1 MPQLTAFINTLT
13 IVISLSLTI
22 QQVNSN
28 DWSYIPPA
36 YVCSPKASCSTST
49 HSCLA
54 NPNHPQSTTD
64 DECRSCQS
72 DQTYWPCDV
81 DGLCYCWDKSTKQI
95 PPAPSTRYYNNGQ
108 GLNISSTL
116 PCDII
121 TSEVFN
127 KLAPEAQAPYS
138 YEGFC
143 QAVNEYN
150 INHPT
155 EGIFNMGSVM
165 QQKAE
170 LASFFGNALHESDEF
185 KAGREYL
192 MCADHKIV
200 ANEVYCRPCDVSSF
214 DWDNMTCPDGASL
227 ASQGRPFNGYCQS
240 NLLPPEGC
248 SCDDVY
254 ERMEKGPMAGYVKA
268 NEVYFG
274 RGAIQLSWNYNYIR
288 ASIALTG
295 APQTLCQRPDLV
307 AKNEQYSWGAGLFYW
322 MENVK
327 NDKTCHQSVLIDE
340 DFGLTLD
347 NINGGLEC
355 PADDHGWHGKAVQL
369 RLNRYCRAATAI
381 GVEKLLSLEGCI
393 DMSRRM
399 KQCLK
404 EGTCKACKVWE
415 DSLNLDDGG
424 MLASDIDDKDV
435 QSYLDSTVEG
445 SSMPRTCSDYVKEK
459 KCVRDTSCVW
469 QNNKEVCSDKAA
481 KQEQKPQQQQ
491 QQSSGLTQEEKDKI
505 KQEKLEAKQ
514 LAKEQAKAEAIE
526 AAAAEAKQETPPP
539 RTSKPTSS
547 PTSSPSSTPTKRVVV
562 NPTSSAA
569 SSFGIVPLS
578 PTKPDIKPVI
588 PSDEE
593 KLSSHASS
601 FAIPHSK
608 GQSIV
613 PHLDTSSAFET
624 TESLLENPGDM
635 TNWAMTPLDHPP
647 EPAVNA
653 MTSGVTTTTS
663 SQPTRRPVT
672 VINIAEQAFRP
683 SSSETQE
690 LDISDALLPKQDTS
704 ASIVIFTPLDDVT
717 LSRSLPTLNFGSSQV
732 IAVDMLE
739 GEVALLRFDLSAIG
753 DNTIHKAILRLTARD
768 NNDEGAD
775 HSGSYYIQTMAND
788 WIEDTVTYE
797 TAPKTTGVLF
807 ESIARQKN
815 GNQYELDVTDAVA
828 NHIVSFR
835 ILGTNR
841 VRTEFISKDSTMT
854 DDAPVLLVELES
866 STEQAAVV
874 NEATSEIS
882 SGSGVIS
889 GHIWHDKNADGI
901 RGASEP
907 GLRGILVDLYKCDH
921 DKWVEGTRTTSTG
934 DYIFNELADGS
945 YYVDVTISSDYGF
958 TFENAGSDKTKSS
971 YVDASTGR
979 SECIELTTKSEF
991 AIVNAG
997 IASKSAIKHANSEV
1011 SPTTSEQDDNEDSV
1025 DYNCRGK
1032 PCAEE
1037 GFCRSQHNFCGQGE
1051 EYCNEESRWTP
1062 DCGTRA
1068 PSDRPT
1074 AAPTV
1079 SYDLEEHCEGDPC
1092 QEEGECRSFVGYCGQ
1107 GTLYCNSD
1115 SIWVPECHKP
1125 LTSIKAPTRS
1135 PLAEGMTSSPTEA
1148 DPPTLMPTPPKDS
1161 SNLSPFILPTLTEI
1175 DTPKQSD
1182 IITMSNTYD
1191 KNGVDEASA
1200 DVSESSDDESSRDQE
1215 EDISTTFNDVE
1226 SSPWYIRYSDP
1237 RNGGCTCCLERGVL
1251 ILLFT
1256 TMFISQLLL

>member
-1 MPQLTAFINTLT
+1 
-13 IVISLSLTI
+13 
-22 QQVNSN
+22 
-28 DWSYIPPA
+28 
-36 YVCSPKASCSTST
+36 
-49 HSCLA
+49 
-54 NPNHPQSTTD
+54 
-64 DECRSCQS
+64 
-72 DQTYWPCDV
+72 
-81 DGLCYCWDKSTKQI
+81 
-95 PPAPSTRYYNNGQ
+95 
-108 GLNISSTL
+108 
-116 PCDII
+116 
-121 TSEVFN
+121 
-127 KLAPEAQAPYS
+127 
-138 YEGFC
+138 
-143 QAVNEYN
+143 
-150 INHPT
+150 
-155 EGIFNMGSVM
+155 MGSVM

-254 ERMEKGPMAGYVKA
+254 ERNEKGPMAGYVKA

-307 AKNEQYSWGAGLFYW
+307 AKNEEYSWGAGLFYW

-415 DSLNLDDGG
+415 DSLNLDGGG
-424 MLASDIDDKDV
+424 MLASDIDDEDV
-435 QSYLDSTVEG
+435 QSYIDSTAEG
-445 SSMPRTCSDYVKEK
+445 GSISKICSNYVKEK

-469 QNNKEVCSDKAA
+469 QSNKEVCSDKAA
-481 KQEQKPQQQQ
+481 KQEQKPQQQQEQQ

-514 LAKEQAKAEAIE
+514 LTKEQAKAEAIE
-526 AAAAEAKQETPPP
+526 AAAIEAKQETPPP
-539 RTSKPTSS
+539 RTSKPTSL
-547 PTSSPSSTPTKRVVV
+547 PTPSPSSTPTKRVVV

-578 PTKPDIKPVI
+578 PTKPDIKPAI

-613 PHLDTSSAFET
+613 PQLDTSSAFET

-635 TNWAMTPLDHPP
+635 TNWAMTPLDDPP
-647 EPAVNA
+647 EPAVH
-653 MTSGVTTTTS
+653 GIDITTTS
-663 SQPTRRPVT
+663 SQPTRKPAT
-672 VINIAEQAFRP
+672 VNNIAEQAFRP
-683 SSSETQE
+683 SLSETQE
-690 LDISDALLPKQDTS
+690 LDISNALPPKQESS
-704 ASIVIFTPLDDVT
+704 ASISMFTPLDDVT
-717 LSRSLPTLNFGSSQV
+717 LSRSLPTLNLGSSQV

-739 GEVALLRFDLSAIG
+739 GEVALLRFDLSVIG
-753 DNTIHKAILRLTARD
+753 DNTIHKAILRLIARD
-768 NNDEGAD
+768 NDDEGID
-775 HSGSYYIQTMAND
+775 HSGSYYIQSMAND
-788 WIEDTVTYE
+788 WDENAVTYE

-807 ESIARQKN
+807 ESKASQKN
-815 GNQYELDVTDAVA
+815 GNQYELDVTDAMS

-841 VRTEFISKDSTMT
+841 VRTEFISKDSIMT
-854 DDAPVLLVELES
+854 DNAPVLLVELES

-874 NEATSEIS
+874 SSEIS

-901 RGASEP
+901 REASEP

-958 TFENAGSDKTKSS
+958 TLENAGSDKTKSS
-971 YVDASTGR
+971 HVDSSTGR
-979 SECIELTTKSEF
+979 SECVELTAKSEF

-997 IASKSAIKHANSEV
+997 IASKSVIEAVDSEV
-1011 SPTTSEQDDNEDSV
+1011 TTTTSEEEDEDSG
-1025 DYNCRGK
+1025 DYNCRGS

-1037 GFCRSQHNFCGQGE
+1037 GFCRSQHNYCGQGE
-1051 EYCNEESRWTP
+1051 EYCNEQSRWTP
-1062 DCGTRA
+1062 DCGTRSPNDKPSVA
-1068 PSDRPT
+1068 PITDT
-1074 AAPTV
+1074 PTV
-1079 SYDLEEHCEGDPC
+1079 LYNLEEHCGGDPC
-1092 QEEGECRSFVGYCGQ
+1092 QEEGECRSFVGYCGH
-1107 GTLYCNSD
+1107 GTLYCNTD

-1135 PLAEGMTSSPTEA
+1135 PLFEGMTSSPTESG
-1148 DPPTLMPTPPKDS
+1148 PTTVMPSPSKDN

-1182 IITMSNTYD
+1182 IISMSSTND
-1191 KNGVDEASA
+1191 NSGDESNSVDIP
-1200 DVSESSDDESSRDQE
+1200 ESSDESSRDQD

-1256 TMFISQLLL
+1256 TMFILQLI